1 MKKLRRKS
9 HAVDPLLNGSTRRR
23 RIPRFFTALLWG
35 FIPTLA
41 LTAVASYVGLSVVR
55 QIYPPV
61 VMVEG
66 TSMNPLLHTGDLVF
80 LKKAQVKDLHKG
92 QIIAFRTSPN
102 VQQLWHVPG
111 SYVHRIV
118 TVQKGSY
125 GLQFQT
131 KGDNVSGKDP
141 FWTVQANVIG
151 VYESKIS
158 GVAYPVLFIGS
169 KQGKILGAGLLLILL
184 LYWLLGIFERKN
196 SADAVN
202 VHHLSSIV
210 DEARAITHKM
220 EEIALSQLRGT
231 HHTPTAL
238 ASGDATIDKPAVDD
252 DRETMRQL
260 VGAIGEYGEHL
271 QSHTAVMKGL
281 AATTAELQG
290 ATVEMRQAIV
300 ANPRPLVITTSPPPL
315 VAKEVK
321 PISAEMP
328 RLKRSLTGF
337 SRKAVRAMHSQMAAD
352 LAHTKDLVD
361 QLENSVIQLEG
372 NVEQLQNHV
381 TEISLDRDRMEQELI
396 QARNLQES
404 LASSLAIA
412 EEQLKVSQIIQ
423 THVVPTHV
431 ISANHST
438 NEHNE
443 SFMSSLANLAL
454 RGLARRFG
462 LSK

>member
-1 MKKLRRKS
+1 MKKSKREERAEDS
-9 HAVDPLLNGSTRRR
+9 LLIQAPKRRR
-23 RIPRFFTALLWG
+23 ASRFLTSLVWG
-35 FIPTLA
+35 FIPILA
-41 LTAVASYVGLSVVR
+41 LALVASYVGLSVVR
-55 QIYPPV
+55 HIYPPV

-80 LKKAQVKDLHKG
+80 LKKAQAKDLHKG

-102 VQQLWHVPG
+102 VQNQWHVPG

-151 VYESKIS
+151 IYDGKIS
-158 GVAYPVLFIGS
+158 GIAYPILFFGS
-169 KQGKILGAGLLLILL
+169 KQGKLLGAGLLLILI
-184 LYWLLGIFERKN
+184 LYWLLGILERKN

-202 VHHLSSIV
+202 VHQLSSIV
-210 DEARAITHKM
+210 DEARAITNKM
-220 EEIALSQLRGT
+220 EAIALTQQQGT
-231 HHTPTAL
+231 HRVPPAL
-238 ASGDATIDKPAVDD
+238 ALAETVSGQPTSPD

-300 ANPRPLVITTSPPPL
+300 ANPRQLAP
-315 VAKEVK
+315 KEAK
-321 PISAEMP
+321 PINAEMP
-328 RLKRSLTGF
+328 RLKRSLIGY
-337 SRKAVRAMHSQMAAD
+337 SRKAVRAMHSQMTSD
-352 LAHTKDLVD
+352 LAQTQGQVD
-361 QLENSVIQLEG
+361 QLEVSVQKFESDIAAM
-372 NVEQLQNHV
+372 N
-381 TEISLDRDRMEQELI
+381 LDRERLEQELI
-396 QARNLQES
+396 QSRKLHES

-412 EEQLKVSQIIQ
+412 EEQLRNAQVVQA
-423 THVVPTHV
+423 HVVPVHAV
-431 ISANHST
+431 PSNHTASG
-438 NEHNE
+438 HNDG
-443 SFMSSLANLAL
+443 FIASLASLAL
-454 RGLARRFG
+454 NVLARRFG
-462 LSK
+462 LAK